1 LPFAASSSPLKP
13 EPERARPA
21 DGRWLL
27 VYGTL
32 RRGFSR
38 HAFLLKLGARCVAS
52 GRVRGALY
60 NLGRFPGAIEE
71 EPGWIYGEVYSLPD
85 PRRAFRLLDAVEE
98 FHPRAPEASFFRRA
112 RTAVAPSGEG
122 EPCLSGQ
129 AWIYWLNRKVP
140 AMRRIDS
147 GDYARP

>member
-1 LPFAASSSPLKP
+1 LPFAASSSPL
-13 EPERARPA
+13 RPA
-21 DGRWLL
+21 PEWARQADDRWLF

-32 RRGFSR
+32 RRGFGR
-38 HAFLLKLGARCVAS
+38 HGLLSKLGARFVAC
-52 GRVRGALY
+52 GRVPGALY

>member
-1 LPFAASSSPLKP
+1 LKP
-13 EPERARPA
+13 APERTQPP
-21 DGRWLL
+21 DDHWLF

-32 RRGFSR
+32 RRGFGR
-38 HAFLLKLGARCVAS
+38 YGHLMKLGARFVAS

-71 EPGWIYGEVYSLPD
+71 ESGWIYGEIYNLPD
-85 PRRAFRLLDAVEE
+85 LRRAFQVLDAVEE
-98 FHPRAPEASFFRRA
+98 FHSRAPETSFFRRA
-112 RTAVAPSGEG
+112 RTTVTLAESGEA
-122 EPCLSGQ
+122 EARRTLE
-129 AWIYWLNRKVP
+129 AWIYWLNRKVL

>member
-1 LPFAASSSPLKP
+1 LKP
-13 EPERARPA
+13 GLERTRPA
-21 DGRWLL
+21 DHRWLF

-32 RRGFSR
+32 RRGFGR
-38 HAFLLKLGARCVAS
+38 HALLLTLGARFVAS

-71 EPGWIYGEVYSLPD
+71 GPGWICGEVYSLPD
-85 PRRAFRLLDAVEE
+85 PRRTFCLLDAVEE
-98 FHPRAPEASFFRRA
+98 FHPRAPETSFFNRA
-112 RTAVAPSGEG
+112 RTAVALASSGEG
-122 EPCLSGQ
+122 EPRLSGQ